1 VAASIL
7 KCPVCHGVL
16 TVAAAVATCE
26 AGHSFD
32 RARSGY
38 LNLLLPNQ
46 RSSPEPGDSPDMLR
60 SRRAILQAGIYDPMS
75 DAVNA
80 AVQQAIG
87 DRGEAKI
94 ADLGCG
100 EGFFLDRV
108 KRAMAPGPEGPGLRT
123 DEFYGVDI
131 SRAGVKMATT
141 YDRSIMWIVAS
152 LHESP
157 FLPASLDVAL
167 SMFAPIAADDVKRV
181 LRPDGFLITATPGPD
196 HLDALRAI
204 IYPSVVPHAPVP
216 AVLADDPAFAL
227 VHSTRARATAAVH
240 SREQVMNLL
249 AMTPYYWN
257 ISLDTKARVEACERL
272 EFTVDVSVNVFSRAG
287 TNLLAASER
296 RSR

>member
-1 VAASIL
+1 MAVSIL

-60 SRRAILQAGIYDPMS
+60 SRRAILQSGIYDPMA

-80 AVQQAIG
+80 AVQQAIRERG
-87 DRGEAKI
+87 DARI

-100 EGFFLDRV
+100 EGFFLDRL
-108 KRAMAPGPEGPGLRT
+108 KRSLGPGP
-123 DEFYGVDI
+123 EFYGVDI
-131 SRAGVKMATT
+131 SRAGVKMATS
-141 YDRSIMWIVAS
+141 YDRTVTWIVAS

-157 FLPASLDVAL
+157 FLPGSLDVAL

-181 LRPDGFLITATPGPD
+181 LRPGGFLITATPGPD

-204 IYPSVVPHAPVP
+204 IYPSVVPHTPVP
-216 AVLADDPAFAL
+216 TALADDQAFTL
-227 VHSTRARATAAVH
+227 VQSTRARATAAVN
-240 SREQVMNLL
+240 SREDVMNLL

-257 ISLDTKARVEACERL
+257 ISLETKARVEACERL
-272 EFTVDVSVNVFSRAG
+272 EFTVDVSVNVF
-287 TNLLAASER
+287 R
-296 RSR
+296 RSG